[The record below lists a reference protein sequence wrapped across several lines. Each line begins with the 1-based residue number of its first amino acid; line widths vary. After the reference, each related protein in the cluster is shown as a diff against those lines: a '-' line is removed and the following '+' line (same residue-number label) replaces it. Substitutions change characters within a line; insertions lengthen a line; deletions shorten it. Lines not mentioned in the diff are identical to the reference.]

1 MILNAAE
8 GKEDESVNA
17 EQGCFHTEL
26 LFVGNSNKL
35 VYLTSRITTLSST
48 KLRYIFHCSLTDKTH
63 ALIQVDP
70 EFPETSLKN

>member
-35 VYLTSRITTLSST
+35 VYIGLSDYS
-48 KLRYIFHCSLTDKTH
+48 
-63 ALIQVDP
+63 IQQH
-70 EFPETSLKN
+70 